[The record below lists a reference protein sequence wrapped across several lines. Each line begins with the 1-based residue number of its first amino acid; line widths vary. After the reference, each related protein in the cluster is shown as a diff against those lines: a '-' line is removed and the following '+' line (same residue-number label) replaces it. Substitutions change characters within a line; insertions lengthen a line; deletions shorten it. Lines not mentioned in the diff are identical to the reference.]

1 MSGDIDQVELQAQRV
16 YEILS
21 GLMLRL
27 AMDQV
32 DQRAVVGAL
41 ACYLGGLLGRVA
53 PEGSLDICV
62 DAACKQLR
70 EFALA
75 MAPVAGN
82 G

>member
-1 MSGDIDQVELQAQRV
+1 MSGDIDLVELQAQRV
-16 YEILS
+16 YEILA

-32 DQRAVVGAL
+32 DQRAVAGAL
-41 ACYLGGLLGRVA
+41 TCYLGGLLGRVA
-53 PEGSLDICV
+53 PSGSLNTCL

-70 EFALA
+70 EVALA
-75 MAPVAGN
+75 MSPAAGN